1 MELQLRQMLHEL
13 PPHERH
19 TLQPL
24 PPHVQVR
31 ACSKQLPAVPFLHKR
46 LADAPTRRPAARAQA
61 AVLAAGASGL
71 DTLPRLLDL
80 LERVPFYDFDAF
92 DFNEAAGGAPLSA
105 LFALLVV
112 KLGLAQSFNIDL
124 RVLACA
130 PPPDAT

>member
-1 MELQLRQMLHEL
+1 VELQLRQMLHEL

-19 TLQPL
+19 ALQPL
-24 PPHVQVR
+24 RPHV
-31 ACSKQLPAVPFLHKR
+31 
-46 LADAPTRRPAARAQA
+46 QA

-71 DTLPRLLDL
+71 DTLPKLLEL

-92 DFNEAAGGAPLSA
+92 EFNDAAGGAPLSA

-112 KLGLAQSFNIDL
+112 KLGLVQSFNIDL

-130 PPPDAT
+130 PLGPLDAMTPRCWF